1 MPITAANAA
10 IMARTIDERDLE
22 RELLRKAAAA
32 LREASPRCRDCGR
45 TPLTGERVHVY
56 PRGHRVCELCRPL
69 RREAPERSERVRS
82 GESAVLR
89 VQALGAR

>member
-1 MPITAANAA
+1 MP
-10 IMARTIDERDLE
+10 RTSASLGERDLE

-69 RREAPERSERVRS
+69 RRDAPERSERVGGG
-82 GESAVLR
+82 GESTVR
-89 VQALGAR
+89 VRSFDALY

>member
-1 MPITAANAA
+1 MP
-10 IMARTIDERDLE
+10 RTSASLGERDLE

-69 RREAPERSERVRS
+69 RRDAPERSERVRGG
-82 GESAVLR
+82 GESTVR
-89 VQALGAR
+89 VRISAPLY